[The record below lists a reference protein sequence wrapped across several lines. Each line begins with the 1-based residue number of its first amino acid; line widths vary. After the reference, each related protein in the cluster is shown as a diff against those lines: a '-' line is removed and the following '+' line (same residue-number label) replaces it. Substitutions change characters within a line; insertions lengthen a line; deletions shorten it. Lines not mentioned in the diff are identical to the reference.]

1 MFLVLTDFLEI
12 YRIVKLAQKSPE
24 GVEKQQKVVMLV
36 QSVKKK
42 KSYMCTVKAIISFL
56 ESVSQADASL

>member
-42 KSYMCTVKAIISFL
+42 SYMCTVKAIISFL